1 MTFFKKWLV
10 IATLVSSLLSLPIT
24 YAQEQQTDDMITL
37 IKNSL
42 AGFGEFYAALSE
54 EQRDDLARLI
64 DELIEIGS
72 QATEYCGTDLKYN
85 ELILKYKK
93 HKNLE
98 HMCLKASLGCSTQND
113 DPAVCRNVIELDTF
127 DCQVCL
133 EELATNDFYNQLTSE
148 EQEELKSII
157 MDMFSFCKT
166 TIQSFEML
174 LTRYATIK
182 DNITFFMQE
191 TNQELLVTIGFDHPF
206 PSITY
211 KIA

>member
-72 QATEYCGTDLKYN
+72 QAKEYCGTDLKYN
-85 ELILKYKK
+85 ELILKYKE
-93 HKNLE
+93 HKNLD
-98 HMCLKASLGCSTQND
+98 HMFLKASLGCSTQND

-148 EQEELKSII
+148 EQEELKSVI

-182 DNITFFMQE
+182 DNIKFFMQE